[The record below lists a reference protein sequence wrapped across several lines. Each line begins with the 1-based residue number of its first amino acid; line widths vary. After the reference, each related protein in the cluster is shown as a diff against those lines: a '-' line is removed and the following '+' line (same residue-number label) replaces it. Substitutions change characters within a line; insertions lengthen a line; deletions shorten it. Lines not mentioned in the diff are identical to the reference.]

1 MKNFVQNLMI
11 LSAITSLCACSAP
24 RFPTLIQEN
33 QQAQAEKDNNI
44 QTTQFNSFIEQKVS
58 IYREQYQQI
67 KNDYQKLSLQNNK
80 DNQEDIKNLEQKI
93 SVLTD
98 ALGYSLNDKRAT
110 NEDKT
115 ALRSLRRDCNNLLAK
130 IKQKNNLTA
139 NTAAAPQADTSNQS
153 DILPTT
159 TAFSAQSAAPLFG
172 TKASLEGENLLTSG
186 KKPALV
192 IKAATEY
199 ETALSTIVKATAN
212 AQNQTAIDIINLTT
226 PQESSQTSQLAY
238 AIYKEIISMGM
249 DEGKVSLTQKTD
261 SSINESAILIYTR

>member
-1 MKNFVQNLMI
+1 MKTFVQNLMI
-11 LSAITSLCACSAP
+11 LSTITSLCACSAP
-24 RFPTLIQEN
+24 RFPALIQDN
-33 QQAQAEKDNNI
+33 QQAQTEKDNNI
-44 QTTQFNSFIEQKVS
+44 QNSQFNSFIEQKVS

-67 KNDYQKLSLQNNK
+67 KNDYHKLSRKNK
-80 DNQEDIKNLEQKI
+80 IDNQEDIKNLEQKI
-93 SVLTD
+93 SILTD

-110 NEDKT
+110 NEDKV

-130 IKQKNNLTA
+130 IKQKNNQTSS
-139 NTAAAPQADTSNQS
+139 TAATPQTNTSNQS
-153 DILPTT
+153 DTIAAATPPLTK
-159 TAFSAQSAAPLFG
+159 SAPLFG

-186 KKPALV
+186 KKPTLV

-226 PQESSQTSQLAY
+226 PQEASQTAQLAY

-249 DEGKVSLTQKTD
+249 DEDKVSLTQKTD
-261 SSINESAILIYTR
+261 SSIKESAILIYTR